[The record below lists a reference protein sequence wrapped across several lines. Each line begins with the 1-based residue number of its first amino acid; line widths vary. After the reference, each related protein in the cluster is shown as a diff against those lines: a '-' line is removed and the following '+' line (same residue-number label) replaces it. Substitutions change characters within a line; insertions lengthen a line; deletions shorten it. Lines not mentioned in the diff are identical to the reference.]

1 MKLVWNRGN
10 KPLSGCIEGRFGK
23 RGKPPIPGNGW
34 FISETPPGMRG
45 MGGNPE
51 NGDEVKLGGVW
62 DTNPDEFGDEFIIG
76 DPDGDPGAD
85 GRPADFAGLD
95 SGDLG

>member
-1 MKLVWNRGN
+1 MKWGWNGDE

-45 MGGNPE
+45 IGGNPE
-51 NGDEVKLGGVW
+51 NGEEVKLGGV
-62 DTNPDEFGDEFIIG
+62 
-76 DPDGDPGAD
+76 
-85 GRPADFAGLD
+85 
-95 SGDLG
+95 